1 MLIEFSIEGGLVYAP
16 GLIKPMTIDT
26 ATLSTVEAE
35 EIEALLAEIQPK
47 SASGSAKSASGSVKA
62 ALKAPR
68 GADMRQYV
76 VVYKEGRRKKVLRI
90 PEPIGDPQATRLIR
104 ILKEKAQQ
112 PGSKP
117 AQDEP

>member
-1 MLIEFSIEGGLVYAP
+1 MLIEFSMEGGLVYAP

-26 ATLSTVEAE
+26 ATLSTMEAE
-35 EIEALLAEIQPK
+35 EIEALLAEIQEKP
-47 SASGSAKSASGSVKA
+47 ASGSVKS

-76 VVYKEGRRKKVLRI
+76 VGYKEGRRKKVLRI
-90 PEPIGDPQATRLIR
+90 PEPIGDPQAAKLIH

>member
-16 GLIKPMTIDT
+16 GLIKPTTIDT

-35 EIEALLAEIQPK
+35 EIEALLAEIQAKP
-47 SASGSAKSASGSVKA
+47 ASGSAKS

-76 VVYKEGRRKKVLRI
+76 VGYKEGRRKKVLRI
-90 PEPIGDPQATRLIR
+90 PEPIGDPQAAKLIH

>member
-35 EIEALLAEIQPK
+35 EIEALLAEVQAQP
-47 SASGSAKSASGSVKA
+47 ASGSAKA

-90 PEPIGDPQATRLIR
+90 PEPVSDPQAAKLIR